1 MTAAAMV
8 NKGIGRATPPFS
20 NQQPES
26 TPVAFPSAK
35 MISDEDDEDDVK
47 TEAKQAAA
55 PPITAAVVFDV
66 PDNKPGKHSPR
77 FLNPF
82 LRFDW

>member
-66 PDNKPGKHSPR
+66 PDNKPGDGDSR
-77 FLNPF
+77 R
-82 LRFDW
+82 LRQWVMDLF